1 VAEVSTLP
9 RRFAAH
15 LTGLGLEPGPVVIA
29 VSGGPDSLALLY
41 LMRDAASS
49 WELIIAHV
57 DHGIHPDSA
66 AVAADVRRVASELG
80 APFEMVTLALGPGTS
95 ETRARDARY
104 RWLRDLARERKAWL
118 FTAHHRDDQVET
130 VLMRVL
136 KGSGPAGLAGIA
148 PVSGRLVR
156 PLLPFG
162 REEIRGWLAS
172 RGVQG
177 WEDPANHDPKHLRSW
192 LRTELI
198 PSARLHV
205 PAIDQRL
212 VGLAEQAATDRAAW
226 DAVVD
231 LLALDVEREGE
242 GFHFNALPLH
252 GKPASLVES
261 LFQAIARRHG
271 LVLGTQGAGRVARL
285 IGSSQSGR
293 RVDLTGGWE
302 ARLEFGRVSVRIA
315 PLAAGAAPPGLTI
328 DGASGETT
336 WDGWRISW
344 KPDSSPS
351 RQDRISHTA
360 WLEPANYTV
369 RAWRPGDRIAPLGGT
384 GSRLVVRCMQDVKLP
399 AARRLQW
406 PVVNLDAEVV
416 WVPGVCLGRAAS
428 SSEPAI
434 RIAFE
439 PVLGR
444 DAPAQPA

>member
-1 VAEVSTLP
+1 MSTLP
-9 RRFAAH
+9 RRFATH
-15 LTGLGLEPGPVVIA
+15 LAGLGLESGPVVIA

-49 WELIIAHV
+49 WELIVAHV

-66 AVAADVRRVASELG
+66 AVAAEVRHAASELG
-80 APFEMVTLALGPGTS
+80 LPFELVTLALGPGTS
-95 ETRARDARY
+95 ETAAREARY
-104 RWLRDLARERKAWL
+104 RWLRDLARARKAWL

-162 REEIRGWLAS
+162 REEIRGWIAS
-172 RGVQG
+172 RGVKG

-212 VGLAEQAATDRAAW
+212 IGLAEQAATDRAAW
-226 DAVVD
+226 DFVVD
-231 LLALDVEREGE
+231 LLGIAVEGDGE
-242 GFHFNALPLH
+242 GFLFEPRALE
-252 GKPASLVES
+252 GKPHALVS
-261 LFQAIARRHG
+261 SVVQAIARRHG
-271 LVLGTQGAGRVARL
+271 LVVGARGAARVARL
-285 IGSSQSGR
+285 IASSQSGR

-302 ARLEFGRVSVRIA
+302 ARLEFGRVSVRKSQ
-315 PLAAGAAPPGLTI
+315 LAAPSVPPAFTI
-328 DGASGETT
+328 DGESGAAT

-344 KPDSSPS
+344 SPDSSPS

-360 WLEPANYTV
+360 WLEPASYGV
-369 RAWRPGDRIAPLGGT
+369 RAWRPGDRITPLGGA

-399 AARRLQW
+399 AARRPQW
-406 PVVNLDAEVV
+406 PVVDRNAEVV
-416 WVPGVCLGRAAS
+416 WVPGVCLGRAAAR
-428 SSEPAI
+428 SERAV

-439 PVLGR
+439 P
-444 DAPAQPA
+444 AQG